1 MRARLRDATTFD
13 DTDFAVTASIGVA
26 ISDPTSTVTDLLRD
40 ADIAMYSVK
49 NNGKDADQLFEP
61 WMRDQ
66 ARERFQLQSELAG
79 ALDRGEFTLF
89 YQPTFELGT

>member
-1 MRARLRDATTFD
+1 
-13 DTDFAVTASIGVA
+13 
-26 ISDPTSTVTDLLRD
+26 
-40 ADIAMYSVK
+40 MYSVK
-49 NNGKDADQLFEP
+49 NNGKDSDKLFEP

-89 YQPTFELGT
+89 YQPSFVLGT